1 MARDF
6 LIPVFVKVIK
16 YSLSL
21 SLSRYPGIL
30 ISLYE
35 RNSFFYDGGSNRGGK
50 RLDRKGCS
58 KLGILRLTQVTSLE
72 ANPSAVLWNG
82 TSRRFTSLTRR
93 DWLDLREETR
103 LQSLFGNSISLSSFP
118 KISKTVVNLLVNFV
132 VQFRDE
138 TNNFSNSK

>member
-21 SLSRYPGIL
+21 SVS
-30 ISLYE
+30 ISGDINFTLRAE
-35 RNSFFYDGGSNRGGK
+35 QFFYDGGSNRGGK